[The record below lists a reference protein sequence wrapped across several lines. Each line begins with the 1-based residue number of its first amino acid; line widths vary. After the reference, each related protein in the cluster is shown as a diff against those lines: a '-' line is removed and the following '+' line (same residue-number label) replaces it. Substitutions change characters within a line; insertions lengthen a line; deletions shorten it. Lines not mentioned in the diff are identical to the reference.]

1 MPLEEDINDIDV
13 DVDEEVIS
21 ESKKGDDPQITLDF

>member
-1 MPLEEDINDIDV
+1 MPPEKDINDI